1 MRPSVPTSTAPG
13 KIDIVWSR
21 PLRHAARGLVLA
33 REKGWVA
40 AWDEQH
46 WLYLLNHAGEVQ
58 AQRRIDGAL
67 VTAGC
72 ADDGSA
78 YAMLGSQGEVAWL
91 APDLMPRWQT
101 VLPARGIAVAL
112 DPLGQ
117 YLAVSDAKGTLS
129 VFDRLGKPV
138 RQIDC
143 PRPLQHLAFV
153 PTTGN
158 IVGASDYGLVA
169 CFNVDGT
176 WLWRDGLVAHVG
188 SLTLTGAGERILLAC
203 FTEGLISY
211 DLAGKK
217 LDKVETA
224 AACRLASLSFDG
236 RLTLVA
242 WLTKQLV
249 VLDAAGRN
257 LGALPCDQTI
267 VAVAMGP
274 LASNGC
280 VALADGLVLGLDLRS
295 F

>member
-1 MRPSVPTSTAPG
+1 M
-13 KIDIVWSR
+13 
-21 PLRHAARGLVLA
+21 RHAARGLTLA
-33 REKGWVA
+33 REKGWIAV
-40 AWDEQH
+40 WDEQH

-67 VTAGC
+67 ATACC

-78 YAMLGSQGEVAWL
+78 YAALGSQGEVCWL
-91 APDLMPRWQT
+91 APDLMPRWQC
-101 VLPARGIAVAL
+101 VLPARAVAAAL

-117 YLAVSDAKGTLS
+117 YLAVSDIKGNLH

-158 IVGASDYGLVA
+158 IVGAADYGLVA

-188 SLTLTGAGERILLAC
+188 SLTLTGGGERILLAC
-203 FTEGLISY
+203 FTEGLLSY
-211 DLAGKK
+211 DLTGKK
-217 LDKVETA
+217 LGKVEVA

-249 VLDAAGRN
+249 VLDADGRN
-257 LGALPCDQTI
+257 LGAHSCDQPVI
-267 VAVAMGP
+267 ALALGP
-274 LASNGC
+274 LGSTGC
-280 VALADGLVLGLDLRS
+280 VALADGTVLGLDLRS